1 MQCNT
6 CNKEL
11 DIKYFLPYP
20 QREELHIDCVFCM
33 HKRFSVVSKFCKV
46 VADEGVEFAFSS
58 LSQQEKSFVNDV
70 TCLQKELL
78 SINELKKI
86 FRENYIR
93 PEGETRDKNLLRF
106 RLKCACDSTC
116 SYDGMAIERQDGSFL
131 WQTFNNHSCSER
143 NLEQDWLEIEKF
155 ESLVGLIEKVMPSDS
170 IVKANEWSTD
180 YKTLSKVYNKGQQEV
195 HDLEDQAIKEV
206 WGLPCVW
213 RRARGEVN
221 ELPSQEDVVTLKEIV
236 KKRELLS
243 SELDDYID
251 NNFYVPQPSYFQQR
265 GYFILLMCS
274 SLSILQDIFE
284 ARLRVMYYA
293 RNLLQQDMFLLCF
306 RRLNRIV
313 LRNHVWML
321 GFLWQVMMAR
331 KSSEPL
337 PLMGK
342 TTIPLDS
349 ESKSLYEDLNDFF
362 HRQGDK

>member
-1 MQCNT
+1 MQCKT
-6 CNKEL
+6 CNREL

-20 QREELHIDCVFCM
+20 QREELYADCVFCM
-33 HKRFSVVSKFCKV
+33 HKRFSVASRFCKT
-46 VADEGVEFAFSS
+46 VAEKGAEFAFSL
-58 LSQQEKSFVNDV
+58 LSHQEKNLVNDI

-78 SINELKKI
+78 SINELKKV

-106 RLKCACDSTC
+106 RLKCATNSTC
-116 SYDGMAIERQDGSFL
+116 NYDGMAIERQDGSFL
-131 WQTFNNHSCSER
+131 WQIFSDHSCSER

-155 ESLVGLIEKVMPSDS
+155 KSLVNFIERTMPSDS
-170 IVKANEWSTD
+170 IMEVNTWSTD

-195 HDLEDQAIKEV
+195 HDLEDEAIKEV

-221 ELPSQEDVVTLKEIV
+221 ELPSQKDVMALKEIV
-236 KKRELLS
+236 KNRELLS
-243 SELDDYID
+243 SELCDYID

-274 SLSILQDIFE
+274 SLKTLQDIFE
-284 ARLRVMYYA
+284 ARLKVMYYA

-306 RRLNRIV
+306 RRLNRTV

-321 GFLWQVMMAR
+321 GFLLQVMSAR
-331 KSSEPL
+331 KNNETL

-349 ESKSLYEDLNDFF
+349 ESENLYEALSDFF
-362 HRQGDK
+362 HSQGDK